1 MFAAGGD
8 TKALFDRYYW
18 SKADFRNGTEQF
30 HALCARNFAAPGGP
44 LLSGPVFA
52 APYYT
57 RGDASD
63 APYTYA
69 LDATR

>member
-1 MFAAGGD
+1 MHDA
-8 TKALFDRYYW
+8 TKIIRSILTL
-18 SKADFRNGTEQF
+18 S
-30 HALCARNFAAPGGP
+30 APGGP

-69 LDATR
+69 LDVTR

>member
-1 MFAAGGD
+1 MRDA
-8 TKALFDRYYW
+8 TKIIRSTRTL
-18 SKADFRNGTEQF
+18 S
-30 HALCARNFAAPGGP
+30 APGDP

-52 APYYT
+52 APYDT

-69 LDATR
+69 LDAAR